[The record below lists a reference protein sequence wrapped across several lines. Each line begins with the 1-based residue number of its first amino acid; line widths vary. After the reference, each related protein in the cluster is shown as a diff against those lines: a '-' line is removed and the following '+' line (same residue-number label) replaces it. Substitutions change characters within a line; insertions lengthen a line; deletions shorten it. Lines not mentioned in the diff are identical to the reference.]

1 MKYYFNT
8 LHDRL
13 EKQMRKVNINKMLDL
28 IPSQY
33 HCIEESER
41 LMRDVHGEPEYR
53 DQWLEGAYYVRNYFF
68 NKLNKQKMKHDETTI
83 LLCIKALGLTGIQAD
98 AKTLTLIT
106 HMYEMVNERGGG
118 ISLNDITDL
127 QQWVEKQYPEIVPDR
142 SE

>member
-8 LHDRL
+8 LHD
-13 EKQMRKVNINKMLDL
+13 
-28 IPSQY
+28 
-33 HCIEESER
+33 
-41 LMRDVHGEPEYR
+41 
-53 DQWLEGAYYVRNYFF
+53 
-68 NKLNKQKMKHDETTI
+68 KLNKQKMEHDETTI

-106 HMYEMVNERGGG
+106 HMYEMVNEKGEEV
-118 ISLNDITDL
+118 SLRDITNL